1 MSVMTSA
8 NIPPR
13 IDDSQSSP
21 QKSPQNTGTGWGDTF
36 EEEIDDKTKGKVQ
49 KLVQAY
55 LWPEDRVTGLE
66 ANLPVGADEDDDRS
80 QADLDL
86 LSEDA
91 WDEWLL
97 ASDDDEVH

>member
-1 MSVMTSA
+1 M
-8 NIPPR
+8 
-13 IDDSQSSP
+13 
-21 QKSPQNTGTGWGDTF
+21 
-36 EEEIDDKTKGKVQ
+36 
-49 KLVQAY
+49 
-55 LWPEDRVTGLE
+55 E

-91 WDEWLL
+91 WEEWRL